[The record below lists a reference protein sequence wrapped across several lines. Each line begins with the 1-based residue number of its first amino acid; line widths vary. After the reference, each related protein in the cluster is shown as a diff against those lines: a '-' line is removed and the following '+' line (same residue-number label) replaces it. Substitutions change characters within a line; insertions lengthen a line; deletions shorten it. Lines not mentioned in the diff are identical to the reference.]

1 MKAAYP
7 GDDES
12 PIPIRKGYAMND
24 DRVVELR
31 HPESFSED
39 PLTAVLRSG
48 AQRLLAQAVE
58 MEVSA
63 FLAGQADLKDD
74 QGRLRLVRHGH
85 HRERQ
90 VQTGIGA
97 VTVRCPRVRDRG
109 APGARPR
116 DRGCATAGP
125 RALAIRSV
133 SPRRSCRLISG
144 GPSRSRS

>member
-1 MKAAYP
+1 
-7 GDDES
+7 
-12 PIPIRKGYAMND
+12 MND

-90 VQTGIGA
+90 VQ
-97 VTVRCPRVRDRG
+97 
-109 APGARPR
+109 
-116 DRGCATAGP
+116 
-125 RALAIRSV
+125 L
-133 SPRRSCRLISG
+133 
-144 GPSRSRS
+144 

>member
-1 MKAAYP
+1 
-7 GDDES
+7 
-12 PIPIRKGYAMND
+12 MND

-74 QGRLRLVRHGH
+74 SGRLRVVRHGH
-85 HRERQ
+85 HLERQ

-109 APGARPR
+109 AAGAGDKIRFTSAILPPYLR
-116 DRGCATAGP
+116 
-125 RALAIRSV
+125 RAK
-133 SPRRSCRLISG
+133 
-144 GPSRSRS
+144 